1 MKNKLT
7 DTYDI
12 IMDLITKINKKT
24 NSLITFLHKNIKNLH
39 LLKNDNIVELGIGNF
54 NKHK

>member
-7 DTYDI
+7 DIYDI